1 MGKKLKIATTIR
13 QEMGAEWTIEVNAN
27 PFIEGKGG
35 NMPALG
41 YACAACGSKAT
52 KLRFAEST
60 EEEESTLLW
69 MELQCRDCQSY
80 TLYTKK

>member
-1 MGKKLKIATTIR
+1 MAKKLKINTTI
-13 QEMGAEWTIEVNAN
+13 QTEMGVDWKVEIDSK
-27 PFIEGKGG
+27 PFMGGKGG

-41 YACAACGSKAT
+41 YACAVCASKAT

-60 EEEESTLLW
+60 DEEESTLVW
-69 MELQCRDCQSY
+69 MELQCKDCQNY

>member
-1 MGKKLKIATTIR
+1 MAKKLQITSNVQT
-13 QEMGAEWTIEVNAN
+13 EMGTDWTIEVSEKA
-27 PFIEGKGG
+27 FTGGKGG

-41 YACAACGSKAT
+41 YPCAACGGKQT

-60 EEEESTLLW
+60 DEEESSLVW
-69 MELQCRDCQSY
+69 MELQCKDCQHY